1 MSKPMFQ
8 KIKEAFACELA
19 KQETQLDLA
28 QAALLLSEYLT
39 QPFDCSAYLARLDQM
54 AEETRSV
61 VAGAITPLQ
70 QIEAL
75 NNYIFGQLNFLGNS
89 GNYYLPDNSF
99 LNRVLDTKTGIPI
112 SLSVIYLEVGRRLAL
127 PLWGIGMP
135 GHFIVGGGSRSKP
148 IYIDVFNRGALLSED
163 ECLAICHVSPTE
175 RQAFRERYL
184 QPSHKKAILFRM
196 LLNLKQI
203 YVRRESW
210 LEAYKTVDLMLLVYP
225 TQLEELRDRGLLAY
239 RLGRLQEAI
248 FDLNRYLF
256 LRPTGQDIEWLA
268 ERVEKME
275 EKLMR
280 LN

>member
-1 MSKPMFQ
+1 
-8 KIKEAFACELA
+8 
-19 KQETQLDLA
+19 
-28 QAALLLSEYLT
+28 
-39 QPFDCSAYLARLDQM
+39 
-54 AEETRSV
+54 
-61 VAGAITPLQ
+61 
-70 QIEAL
+70 
-75 NNYIFGQLNFLGNS
+75 
-89 GNYYLPDNSF
+89 
-99 LNRVLDTKTGIPI
+99 
-112 SLSVIYLEVGRRLAL
+112 
-127 PLWGIGMP
+127 
-135 GHFIVGGGSRSKP
+135 
-148 IYIDVFNRGALLSED
+148 
-163 ECLAICHVSPTE
+163 
-175 RQAFRERYL
+175 
-184 QPSHKKAILFRM
+184 M